1 MPTYFFRFFFVPRA
15 PCSPARQKECTLRVR
30 KCCPQSYGPWIGSVD
45 FLAWGAYLG
54 PVSAHGPAS
63 WPCSYA
69 VPMRS
74 ALPRSPAPM
83 GTGTPPHAAVLSV
96 PPAFPRAPVPCPPAM
111 LPPCSCSYLA
121 RVNPRQGHAPKMKTK
136 KHAPYWRSL
145 PVWGFGLLR
154 VRVDALP
161 CPPAMLPAVRRA
173 PCLPS
178 AS

>member
-1 MPTYFFRFFFVPRA
+1 MSVSAAPSRMARGSVPWTFWPGGPTWGPSRPTGPRPGRARMPCLCA
-15 PCSPARQKECTLRVR
+15 LPARVPPLPWVPERPR
-30 KCCPQSYGPWIGSVD
+30 MPPRCPP
-45 FLAWGAYLG
+45 
-54 PVSAHGPAS
+54 
-63 WPCSYA
+63 
-69 VPMRS
+69 
-74 ALPRSPAPM
+74 
-83 GTGTPPHAAVLSV
+83 AVLSV